1 MNLTDIIIKT
11 INTIFQTL
19 FSSIDTSIYSFLDDI
34 VFVDSSILHESFMSK
49 IFGTNSSNG
58 LLLIVNS
65 LLVGFLIYY
74 GIRLLYSHYIG
85 IQIER
90 PYQFI
95 FKIIIFG
102 ICINCS
108 YFILEQFINI
118 NSLLSSSLREV
129 GENIFNCNISF
140 SELINKLNQS
150 ISSDNSSFNIFSFDG
165 IIKSFSSISLLN
177 LIFSYA
183 LRYIMLKVFILI
195 TPFAILTLVNSSTS
209 WFFKM
214 YLRTIISLL
223 LLQSL
228 VSIILIVIFTF
239 NLDNTDVFSQLM
251 YIGGIYALI
260 RANSY
265 IKELIGGISTDISNN
280 LNFSKNLIYK

>member
-150 ISSDNSSFNIFSFDG
+150 LSSDNSSFNIFSFDG

-177 LIFSYA
+177 LKFSYA

>member
-118 NSLLSSSLREV
+118 NSLLFSSLREV

-150 ISSDNSSFNIFSFDG
+150 LSSDNSSFNIFSFDG

-177 LIFSYA
+177 LIFPYA

-195 TPFAILTLVNSSTS
+195 TPFATLTLVNSSTS

>member
-118 NSLLSSSLREV
+118 NSLLSFSLREV

-150 ISSDNSSFNIFSFDG
+150 LSSDNSSFNIFSFDG

>member
-195 TPFAILTLVNSSTS
+195 TPFAILTLS
-209 WFFKM
+209 
-214 YLRTIISLL
+214 
-223 LLQSL
+223 
-228 VSIILIVIFTF
+228 F
-239 NLDNTDVFSQLM
+239 NYF
-251 YIGGIYALI
+251 
-260 RANSY
+260 NSY
-265 IKELIGGISTDISNN
+265 IHI
-280 LNFSKNLIYK
+280 